1 MTIPKRPP
9 PTQDSHSAS
18 RANPS
23 ELPHEATKALPI
35 ALLRAREA
43 LMSRFRPMLA
53 EHDFTSQQW
62 RVIRLLNEHSTLDAA
77 QLAEKAFI
85 LPPSLTRILA
95 NLEARD
101 LVTRVQ
107 CASDRRRYLFRLT
120 SLGETSFQKIYP
132 DRVKI
137 YKEIEAYFGKR
148 KIVLLLELLDDLAQF

>member
-9 PTQDSHSAS
+9 PAQDSHSAS

-23 ELPHEATKALPI
+23 ELPHESTKALPI

-120 SLGETSFQKIYP
+120 FLGETSFQKIYP

-148 KIVLLLELLDDLAQF
+148 KIALLLELLDDLAQF

>member
-85 LPPSLTRILA
+85 LPPA
-95 NLEARD
+95 
-101 LVTRVQ
+101 
-107 CASDRRRYLFRLT
+107 
-120 SLGETSFQKIYP
+120 
-132 DRVKI
+132 
-137 YKEIEAYFGKR
+137 
-148 KIVLLLELLDDLAQF
+148 

>member
-1 MTIPKRPP
+1 MPPLKRP
-9 PTQDSHSAS
+9 SAPRDTKS
-18 RANPS
+18 PASNPAS
-23 ELPHEATKALPI
+23 ELPHEATKAMPI

-95 NLEARD
+95 NLETRD

-107 CASDRRRYLFRLT
+107 SSSDRRRYLFTLT
-120 SLGETSFQKIYP
+120 APGEEAFRKISP
-132 DRVKI
+132 DRIKV
-137 YKEIEAYFGKR
+137 YKEIEAYFGKE
-148 KIVLLLELLDDLAQF
+148 KINLLLGLLDELAQF

>member
-1 MTIPKRPP
+1 
-9 PTQDSHSAS
+9 
-18 RANPS
+18 
-23 ELPHEATKALPI
+23 
-35 ALLRAREA
+35 
-43 LMSRFRPMLA
+43 MSRFRPMLA

-107 CASDRRRYLFRLT
+107 YASDRRRYLFRLT
-120 SLGETSFQKIYP
+120 PLGETSFQKIYP
-132 DRVKI
+132 NRVKI

-148 KIVLLLELLDDLAQF
+148 KIALLLELLDDLAHF